1 MEQLQAIYNIGY
13 GVEYSQKAE
22 ALVLR
27 IEDFKYFYDD
37 EIILEVNCPT
47 KLDRIV
53 DGSELYNK
61 IECGYST
68 WETETFNGQDAFLTT
83 RTYSNKTNIIDNSLV
98 KLVKF
103 IADGYAFEATRRK
116 QLDRDTKDFKY
127 DEKVFALCLSQDE
140 GGIVYE
146 SENGGGVSNLISPDT
161 VYNTRI
167 SPARIAMRWANRIY
181 QMLSPS
187 RVKDLI
193 FQSGTGNFIAT
204 TQISND
210 GISAGTELSEGLNIS
225 AADYAGAKDVPYLK
239 SETLKF
245 DWPLSFEE
253 WKTIKS
259 NPRGVIL
266 VNGETTYLKSVEYKQ
281 IEGKAVFVT
290 IPLYS

>member
-1 MEQLQAIYNIGY
+1 
-13 GVEYSQKAE
+13 
-22 ALVLR
+22 
-27 IEDFKYFYDD
+27 
-37 EIILEVNCPT
+37 
-47 KLDRIV
+47 
-53 DGSELYNK
+53 
-61 IECGYST
+61 
-68 WETETFNGQDAFLTT
+68 
-83 RTYSNKTNIIDNSLV
+83 
-98 KLVKF
+98 
-103 IADGYAFEATRRK
+103 
-116 QLDRDTKDFKY
+116 
-127 DEKVFALCLSQDE
+127 
-140 GGIVYE
+140 
-146 SENGGGVSNLISPDT
+146 
-161 VYNTRI
+161 
-167 SPARIAMRWANRIY
+167 
-181 QMLSPS
+181 MLSPS